1 MLFHLLVALIG
12 AISGLRAMMAPTAVS
27 LAAHLGWLPVQGTP
41 FAFMGATVTLSILI
55 LLAIVELI
63 ADKLPQ
69 TPSRKSPVGFA
80 ARLVSGGVSGAAI
93 GATGGALVAGLVA
106 GVIGAVIGM
115 FGGYEARIRLAK
127 ALGRDLP
134 AALLEDLVAV
144 GGAALIMVAL
154 A

>member
-1 MLFHLLVALIG
+1 
-12 AISGLRAMMAPTAVS
+12 VS
-27 LAAHLGWLPVQGTP
+27 FAAHLGFLPVQGTP
-41 FAFMGATVTLSILI
+41 FGFMGSTVTLSIFI

-69 TPSRKSPVGFA
+69 TPSRKSPVGFV
-80 ARLVSGGVSGAAI
+80 ARLVSGGLCGATI
-93 GATGGALVAGLVA
+93 GATGGALVAGLLV

-115 FGGYEARIRLAK
+115 FGGYEARVRLAK
-127 ALGRDLP
+127 ALGWDLP

-144 GGAALIMVAL
+144 GGAALIMAAL